1 MMHIA
6 ADQVCTPPTG
16 RRRHRSLPAVLPAL
30 IALPYP
36 LIVDGFRASIGVPGT
51 SPSPG
56 ALALAALLLLLMF
69 AVPLAGFLHVMATS
83 SRHGRIQSAE
93 VRSRRLGY
101 LVVAAPTLY
110 CMVGVLQIL
119 AGSPVPDPLAWAI
132 LWGAGIILFL
142 RMPLSERS
150 TRPMT
155 PGAGLRVIHGV
166 TAAVLLVYLAF
177 HLTNHLLAWFGEDA
191 HSSFMEM
198 GRSVYRAPLI
208 EPFLVAAM
216 LFQAGTGILLAW
228 RWSAQRADFHRAFQ
242 VASGVFLSVF
252 ILGHMNS
259 VFILARTFFG
269 IETGWDFATGA
280 PNGLLHDPWSVRLI
294 PHYALGV
301 FFIIAHLFSGLRV
314 VLLAHGT
321 RRRTGNILWA
331 VGATFAAL
339 LSLAI
344 MLAMCGM
351 RLG

>member
-1 MMHIA
+1 MQTA
-6 ADQVCTPPTG
+6 FDQNCLSEARSKPPRTLKAI
-16 RRRHRSLPAVLPAL
+16 LPAI

-36 LIVDGFRASIGVPGT
+36 LFVDGFRSAMGPPQT
-51 SPSPG
+51 SPSLG
-56 ALALAALLLLLMF
+56 LILVAAFFLCLMF
-69 AVPLAGFLHVMATS
+69 AVPLAGFLHVLAS
-83 SRHGRIQSAE
+83 SRNHARLSALE
-93 VRSRRLGY
+93 IRSRRLGY

-119 AGSPVPDPLAWAI
+119 AGSPVPDPVAWALVWGGAI
-132 LWGAGIILFL
+132 LWFVRA
-142 RMPLSERS
+142 PLSTS
-150 TRPMT
+150 RPRT
-155 PGAGLRVIHGV
+155 TAPGAVLRTVHGV
-166 TAAVLLVYLAF
+166 TAAILLVYLTF
-177 HLTNHLLAWFGEDA
+177 HLSNHLLAWFGEEA
-191 HSSFMEM
+191 HRSFMEM

-208 EPFLVAAM
+208 EPLLVAAM
-216 LFQAGTGILLAW
+216 LFQVATGLLLAW

-259 VFILARTFFG
+259 VFVLARSFFG

-301 FFIIAHLFSGLRV
+301 FFIVAHLFSGLRI

-321 RRRTGNILWA
+321 RRRAADAIWMG
-331 VGATFAAL
+331 GAAFSAL